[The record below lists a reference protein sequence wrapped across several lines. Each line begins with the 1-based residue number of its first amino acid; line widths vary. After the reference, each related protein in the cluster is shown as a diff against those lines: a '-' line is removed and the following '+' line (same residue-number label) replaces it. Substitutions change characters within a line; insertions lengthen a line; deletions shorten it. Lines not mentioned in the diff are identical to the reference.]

1 MDRHPAP
8 QEADVVQHFA
18 VQRNIG
24 LDAFHDHFGQR
35 DAHAADGL
43 LAVGAVGDYLAD
55 HRVVVGR
62 HAVAQLRL
70 DDRQGNRLRRQ
81 PRAGHR
87 PHARRAV
94 RNGRGRHPD
103 QYSAAPR
110 NAERHPL
117 PARRRVDPLPRA
129 EARPGTEKEE
139 MMPWLSLTLQ
149 VDAAAAERFTQAL
162 LDAGAQS
169 VSLENPQAG
178 LQAVGALVGMNV
190 DADALVRDAA
200 SAAGLEN
207 APAFRAD
214 QVEDQDWVR
223 RSQAQFAPLEIGARL
238 WIGPSWHEPPA
249 DGRAVVRL
257 DPGLAFGTGSHPT
270 TRLVLR
276 FLERELRGGEGVL
289 DYGCGSG
296 ILAIAAAKLGAARVD
311 AVDIDPQAL
320 DATAANARA
329 NRAAVRASRPE
340 ALAPQLYDVV
350 VSNILRS

>member
-1 MDRHPAP
+1 
-8 QEADVVQHFA
+8 
-18 VQRNIG
+18 
-24 LDAFHDHFGQR
+24 
-35 DAHAADGL
+35 
-43 LAVGAVGDYLAD
+43 
-55 HRVVVGR
+55 
-62 HAVAQLRL
+62 
-70 DDRQGNRLRRQ
+70 
-81 PRAGHR
+81 
-87 PHARRAV
+87 
-94 RNGRGRHPD
+94 
-103 QYSAAPR
+103 
-110 NAERHPL
+110 
-117 PARRRVDPLPRA
+117 
-129 EARPGTEKEE
+129 
-139 MMPWLSLTLQ
+139 MPWLSLTLQ

-169 VSLENPQAG
+169 ASLDNPQG
-178 LQAVGALVGMNV
+178 TLQAVGALVGMDV
-190 DADALVRDAA
+190 DAGALVRDAA
-200 SAAGLEN
+200 SAAGLEST
-207 APAFRAD
+207 PAFRVD

-238 WIGPSWHEPPA
+238 WIGPSWHAPPA

-329 NRAAVRASRPE
+329 NRAAVRASLPG
-340 ALAPQLYDVV
+340 ALAPVLYDVV
-350 VSNILRS
+350 VSNILAQPLIMLAPLLAARTAPGGRIALAGVLEAQAFEVAASYAAWFDVGMSSLDEGWGLIEGIRR